1 MGHAGAIIAGEN
13 KRKMKRGFLGVGNY
27 RWFRGLVTT
36 VRSRV
41 FNSLCPLSHVRSTGG
56 KGGAEA
62 KIAALRHA
70 GVDVSKSP
78 AQMGVM
84 IKAALERKAA
94 KAAAYN

>member
-1 MGHAGAIIAGEN
+1 
-13 KRKMKRGFLGVGNY
+13 MKRPICILHGKVSS
-27 RWFRGLVTT
+27 T
-36 VRSRV
+36 
-41 FNSLCPLSHVRSTGG
+41 PLLPSTLSGG

-84 IKAALERKAA
+84 IKAALERKAKA
-94 KAAAYN
+94 KAAAN